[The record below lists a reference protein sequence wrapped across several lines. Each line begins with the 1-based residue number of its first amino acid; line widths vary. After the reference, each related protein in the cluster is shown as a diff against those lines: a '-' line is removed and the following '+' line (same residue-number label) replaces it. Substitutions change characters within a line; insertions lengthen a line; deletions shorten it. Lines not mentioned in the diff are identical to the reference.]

1 MEETVHDEFF
11 KNFTVVTA
19 TISAIDDLPETS
31 GVYAFYHAFDFLET
45 NLSENIDTRVKNTV
59 FKPKFS
65 EENNRTKFIVDT
77 HGESVGLSR
86 HMDQFIEAVS
96 KPKERRMLKNLLIS
110 CSILQRPDY
119 IGTAKNLKDR
129 FIQHLERDDG
139 FFSKYGEARPNDEF
153 LFICFP
159 CPKSISRELE
169 SLLIQLCQPKF
180 NTQRS

>member
-1 MEETVHDEFF
+1 MEETVHDNFF

-19 TISAIDDLPETS
+19 TASAIDELPETS
-31 GVYAFYHAFDFLET
+31 GVYAFYHAFDFLES
-45 NLSENIDTRVKNTV
+45 NLSKDIDARVKNTV

-65 EENNRTKFIVDT
+65 EEDNRTKFIVDT
-77 HGESVGLSR
+77 CGESVGLSQKMNR
-86 HMDQFIEAVS
+86 FIEDVS
-96 KPKERRMLKNLLIS
+96 QPRDRRILRNFLIS

-119 IGTAKNLKDR
+119 IGTATNLRDR
-129 FIQHLERDDG
+129 FVQHLDREDG

-159 CPKSISRELE
+159 CPKSISRQLE